1 MWFLPL
7 LLKSMRFLIKISLV
21 VTVFSGLAAAQGPPR
36 VPLGEPAQSTVQTGT
51 PPNAPEPTID
61 KVKGLIKTQV
71 QKAIDGKHYPA
82 VAEWHPLTA
91 QEKFNVF
98 LHSTYAPTTFINAGV
113 DVVADRVK
121 GRDDPGYETG
131 IRGWGQHYG
140 INLATSETDVF
151 FQRFLF
157 PALLKQD
164 PRYFRNPEQPFFSR
178 VLYSMSRVVITR
190 TDSGGETFN
199 SSHILGSMASRALS
213 DLYVPGQQQGLRPLS
228 SCISF
233 DLLRDAGTNL
243 LHEFWPDIRHK
254 FLHR

>member
-1 MWFLPL
+1 MDPSFVV
-7 LLKSMRFLIKISLV
+7 SRGMRFLSKISLV
-21 VTVFSGLAAAQGPPR
+21 IAMFSGLAAAQGPPR
-36 VPLGEPAQSTVQTGT
+36 VPLADPPQSSSIAGT
-51 PPNAPEPTID
+51 PPNAPEP
-61 KVKGLIKTQV
+61 KLEKMKGLIKTQV
-71 QKAIDGKHYPA
+71 QKAIDGKYYPA
-82 VAEWHPLTA
+82 VGEWHPLTA
-91 QEKFNVF
+91 RQKFDVF

-121 GRDDPGYETG
+121 GRQNPEYETG

-157 PALLKQD
+157 PAVLKQD
-164 PRYFRNPEQPFFSR
+164 PRYYRNPELPFFSR
-178 VLYSMSRVVITR
+178 ALYSMSRVVITR

-213 DLYVPGQQQGLRPLS
+213 DLYVPGQRQGLHPLS
-228 SCISF
+228 SCVSF
-233 DLLRDAGTNL
+233 DLLRDAGMNL
-243 LHEFWPDIRHK
+243 LHEFWPDMRRK